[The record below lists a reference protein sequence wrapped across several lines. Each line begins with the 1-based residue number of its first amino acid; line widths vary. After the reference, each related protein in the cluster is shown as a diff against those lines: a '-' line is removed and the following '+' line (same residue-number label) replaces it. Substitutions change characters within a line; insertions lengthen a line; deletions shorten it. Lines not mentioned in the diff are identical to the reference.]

1 MPEKR
6 NAAHR
11 SYALIAGMA
20 AVALTATAPVSEAQA
35 GHNLERPAHWKVAH
49 PGTQDE
55 VERPFVV
62 MRPGWHVFSGVG
74 ALLWDPGSFA
84 SGNYSVTSE
93 MFLFPSTEI
102 GTPYGVFLGGG
113 QLEGESSAYISFQI
127 RNDRRYRVARH
138 GGGRIDE
145 LVPWTEHADILS
157 VEQSSGGPVENRISV
172 DVRDGVVA
180 FYINDAWVAELPR
193 PGLPAEGTIG
203 LAVGDGLSLHV
214 TNLRI
219 GPNRSAG

>member
-1 MPEKR
+1 MSENR

-20 AVALTATAPVSEAQA
+20 AVALTATPPVSEAQA
-35 GHNLERPAHWKVAH
+35 GHNLERPAHWKVAD
-49 PGTQDE
+49 PGTHDE

-93 MFLFPSTEI
+93 MFLFPSTEV

-113 QLEGESSAYISFQI
+113 QLEEESSAYLSFQI
-127 RNDRRYRVARH
+127 RNDGRYRVARH
-138 GGGRIDE
+138 GGERIDE
-145 LVPWTEHADILS
+145 LVPWTQHADILS

-193 PGLPAEGTIG
+193 PGLPTDGTIG

>member
-1 MPEKR
+1 MSENR

-20 AVALTATAPVSEAQA
+20 AVALTATPPVSEAQA
-35 GHNLERPAHWKVAH
+35 GHNLERPARWKVAD
-49 PGTQDE
+49 PGTHDE

-93 MFLFPSTEI
+93 MFLFPSTEV

-113 QLEGESSAYISFQI
+113 ELEGESSAYISFQI
-127 RNDRRYRVARH
+127 RNDGRYRVARH

-157 VEQSSGGPVENRISV
+157 VEPSSGGPVENRISV

-180 FYINDAWVAELPR
+180 FYINDAWVTELPR
-193 PGLPAEGTIG
+193 PGLPTDGTIG